1 MIVIVGRSGGGG
13 RVIMIEG
20 LGDIW
25 GSGCGYGYGCGCGNM
40 VSYVV
45 ESSSSFGGDHGGDH
59 RGCGC
64 GGHRYHVGSSDIG
77 GRRRR
82 RRRMRMRKRNLRYRL
97 HERR

>member
-1 MIVIVGRSGGGG
+1 MIVIVRGSGGGG
-13 RVIMIEG
+13 VIMIEG

-25 GSGCGYGYGCGCGNM
+25 GSGCGCDCGSM
-40 VSYVV
+40 SYVV